1 LNSNADGELRQHPS
15 IWVDADACPGV
26 IKDILFRAAERVR
39 LPLTLVANHAVKTP
53 VSKYLRAVQV
63 ARGFDE
69 ADHYIAERVAPG
81 DLVITADIPLA
92 ADVVARGA
100 TALNPRGR
108 RYTEANVRERLAIR
122 DMNEELRGMGEIRGG
137 PPALGKR
144 ERQAFAAELDRWLA
158 GHR

>member
-1 LNSNADGELRQHPS
+1 M
-15 IWVDADACPGV
+15 
-26 IKDILFRAAERVR
+26 
-39 LPLTLVANHAVKTP
+39 KTP